1 MHHVYGDSLDI
12 YNNLGESIEHRLIF
26 SVPLLKSSV
35 YFEQKS
41 AIVLAC
47 LVGYGADLSQDYS
60 SRISATCSE
69 GRHLHREGIGGG
81 VLATVGAWIAGESRH
96 LFLLLWQ
103 RISCITP
110 VVSTDYWNDCRQ
122 SHAYAGALLSELTV
136 KGRYLDERVHLLLIW
151 PALSS
156 GMPIC
161 TMLRPLWVR

>member
-60 SRISATCSE
+60 SPISATCSE
-69 GRHLHREGIGGG
+69 DDTPNREGTGGG
-81 VLATVGAWIAGESRH
+81 VLRG
-96 LFLLLWQ
+96 
-103 RISCITP
+103 
-110 VVSTDYWNDCRQ
+110 
-122 SHAYAGALLSELTV
+122 
-136 KGRYLDERVHLLLIW
+136 
-151 PALSS
+151 
-156 GMPIC
+156 
-161 TMLRPLWVR
+161 

>member
-1 MHHVYGDSLDI
+1 MVYGRFTLFYFDATKKDDLLSQLA
-12 YNNLGESIEHRLIF
+12 SRLETRA
-26 SVPLLKSSV
+26 K
-35 YFEQKS
+35 E
-41 AIVLAC
+41 A
-47 LVGYGADLSQDYS
+47 LVGYRANLSQDYS

-69 GRHLHREGIGGG
+69 GRHPHREGIGGG

-122 SHAYAGALLSELTV
+122 SHAYAGALLSEITV

>member
-69 GRHLHREGIGGG
+69 GRH
-81 VLATVGAWIAGESRH
+81 
-96 LFLLLWQ
+96 
-103 RISCITP
+103 P
-110 VVSTDYWNDCRQ
+110 
-122 SHAYAGALLSELTV
+122 
-136 KGRYLDERVHLLLIW
+136 
-151 PALSS
+151 SS
-156 GMPIC
+156 GRHRVGYFKGMG
-161 TMLRPLWVR
+161 MLIGPVGDPNFGPSGSSSATWNLAWNCGL

>member
-60 SRISATCSE
+60 SPISATCSE
-69 GRHLHREGIGGG
+69 DDTPHREGTGGG
-81 VLATVGAWIAGESRH
+81 VLVTVVGFPR
-96 LFLLLWQ
+96 FF
-103 RISCITP
+103 
-110 VVSTDYWNDCRQ
+110 
-122 SHAYAGALLSELTV
+122 
-136 KGRYLDERVHLLLIW
+136 
-151 PALSS
+151 
-156 GMPIC
+156 
-161 TMLRPLWVR
+161 